1 MKRRMGHRRNK
12 RKFLL
17 KYYEQQ
23 SFHSGI
29 LHSFCHLFAQIVL
42 APALVAV
49 SHPYHGSASNSVEAR
64 GSTEHLPFLVIS
76 LLELSEAP
84 LGFTL

>member
-23 SFHSGI
+23 SF
-29 LHSFCHLFAQIVL
+29 HSFCHLFAQIVL